1 MEYFE
6 EIFTS
11 SQPNVSAE
19 LIDVVPTIVT
29 YRMNSRLLQEFQ
41 DFEVEQALKQMHPMK
56 APGPDGMPPLILS
69 TFLAYC
75 KIYCY
80 TDCFGFS

>member
-19 LIDVVPTIVT
+19 LIDAVPTRAT

-41 DFEVEQALKQMHPMK
+41 DFEVEQTLKQMHPMK
-56 APGPDGMPPLILS
+56 AP
-69 TFLAYC
+69 
-75 KIYCY
+75 
-80 TDCFGFS
+80 

>member
-41 DFEVEQALKQMHPMK
+41 DFEVEQALKQMYPMK
-56 APGPDGMPPLILS
+56 AP
-69 TFLAYC
+69 
-75 KIYCY
+75 
-80 TDCFGFS
+80 